1 MASINPA
8 SASTKYDEFGLGMS
22 QTRFA
27 ELYGLGSDMEP
38 VLMVY
43 RLFLFPADSLI
54 RGSD

>member
-1 MASINPA
+1 MASTNPA
-8 SASTKYDEFGLGMS
+8 AAPTKYDDFGLGMS

-43 RLFLFPADSLI
+43 TLFTLYQVCYL
-54 RGSD
+54 